1 MVKCGAKWLAMENKG
16 RKDEEERER
25 EGERNLGARPR
36 AWQRGEGERLKDIT
50 THFPALSPNTELQNL

>member
-1 MVKCGAKWLAMENKG
+1 MVKCGEKWIAMERKG

-36 AWQRGEGERLKDIT
+36 AWLRGEGKRLKDTT
-50 THFPALSPNTELQNL
+50 THFPALSANTELQNL

>member
-1 MVKCGAKWLAMENKG
+1 MEQKG
-16 RKDEEERER
+16 RKDEEEMER

-36 AWQRGEGERLKDIT
+36 AWLRGEGKRLKDTT

>member
-1 MVKCGAKWLAMENKG
+1 MEKKG

-36 AWQRGEGERLKDIT
+36 AWQREEGERLKDIT